1 MAKRLFDLVISMI
14 LLLILSPV
22 ILLTS
27 LVIILDTGFPVFYRG
42 LRVGRNG
49 RSFYILKF
57 RSMISDSRQKGPG
70 ITAEGDCRV
79 TGSGRFLRKWKLDE
93 FPQFF
98 NVLLGEM
105 SLVGPRPEDPRYVK
119 YYKEEER
126 KVLSIKPGVTG
137 VSQIL
142 FRNEQEL
149 LDVDDPEEYYI
160 TCIMSQKL
168 RVDLAYVQQQSLF
181 LDLLIIAYT
190 VLVVL
195 LPGKS
200 AGICRRLLE
209 RLNEDININC
219 PYQNMNT

>member
-1 MAKRLFDLVISMI
+1 MAKRLFDLIISSI

-27 LVIILDTGFPVFYRG
+27 LAVVFDSGFPVFYRG
-42 LRVGRNG
+42 LRVGRDG

-57 RSMISDSRQKGPG
+57 RSMVVDSRQKGPG
-70 ITAEGDCRV
+70 ITAESDCRV

-119 YYKEEER
+119 YYTEEER
-126 KVLSIKPGVTG
+126 KVLSLKPGVTG

-142 FRNEQEL
+142 FRNEEEL
-149 LDVDDPEEYYI
+149 LNVDDPEEYYI
-160 TCIMSQKL
+160 TCIMPQKL

-190 VLVVL
+190 ILVVL

-200 AGICRRLLE
+200 AGICQRLLE
-209 RLNEDININC
+209 RLDEDINISC
-219 PYQNMNT
+219 PYQKIST

>member
-1 MAKRLFDLVISMI
+1 M
-14 LLLILSPV
+14 
-22 ILLTS
+22 LTS